1 MNGHGR
7 KALVIGGT
15 GAVGSAVVRELSRAA
30 IPVHFTY
37 HQNEEKAKALQAET
51 SAVGRHLDLLKQNA
65 IQSLAQAL
73 RNEDASP
80 DIVVFCAGVVRPA
93 RIDEASDEDWE
104 ATMAIHG
111 RAAFHVCRDFGKQMA
126 ERGRGEIV
134 LISALDRTQS
144 LPIPAT
150 FAASQGLVSALV
162 MAAGKDLGVRGVRVN
177 AVALGLLDAGIGKQL
192 DPKLIADYKSL
203 SALRR
208 LGTAEEAA
216 RTIAWVALQNTYLNG
231 KVVSANG
238 GI

>member
-7 KALVIGGT
+7 RALVLGGT

-51 SAVGRHLDLLKQNA
+51 SAMGRHLDLTKPNA
-65 IQSLAQAL
+65 ISSLAEAL
-73 RNEDASP
+73 LHEGASP

-93 RIDEASDEDWE
+93 RIDQATDEDWE
-104 ATMAIHG
+104 TTMAIHG
-111 RAAFHVCRDFGKQMA
+111 RAAFQVCRDFGKQMA
-126 ERGRGEIV
+126 ERGRGELLLV
-134 LISALDRTQS
+134 TALDRTQS

-162 MAAGKDLGVRGVRVN
+162 MAAGKDLGPRGVRVN
-177 AVALGLLDAGIGKQL
+177 AIALGLLDAGIGREL
-192 DPKLIADYKSL
+192 DPKLITDYKSL

-208 LGTAEEAA
+208 LGTPEEAA
-216 RTIAWVALQNTYLNG
+216 RTIGWLALQNTYLNG